1 MSVDWTPINNANS
14 LFSFLKFCK
23 DDDDYVLFRRFKD
36 LHLLNIYSTNAELV
50 ELSQSMSA
58 LSHGV
63 SEQNLPDYQRLI
75 EKLGPTLE
83 KFGK

>member
-1 MSVDWTPINNANS
+1 MSVDYAPINHANS

-23 DDDDYVLFRRFKD
+23 EDDDTVLFRRFKD
-36 LHLLNIYSTNAELV
+36 LHLLNIYSTHAELV
-50 ELSQSMSA
+50 ELSQSMSV
-58 LSHGV
+58 LSQGV
-63 SEQNLPDYQRLI
+63 SEQNMPDYLHLL